1 MTSLVSSLVYLPL
14 FILCFIIE
22 IKRNYKWNSIVY
34 PKSRFDGKSITTIY
48 CISFI
53 FMSFFMIINLI
64 IGESVELC
72 VGITLSALV
81 MLLLAFFLS
90 RISIVITN
98 DEIIKKSFFGKTII
112 KTREI
117 RSIEEG
123 YFIKIKSKNEL
134 IQLETKFYDSD
145 IVKVKHRL
153 SEISINKNK

>member
-53 FMSFFMIINLI
+53 FMTFFMIINLV

-81 MLLLAFFLS
+81 MLLFAFFSS

-145 IVKVKHRL
+145 IVKVKQRL